1 MKQGASRLRKVP
13 EGPAD
18 NLAELPTRTNFDSS
32 VASRAIPIDLRPVIQ
47 AYRKRG
53 RFMLRVEKLPQ
64 QARFSAGQ
72 NNGDG
77 SWSLQLD
84 ELEELVY
91 FAPKTARGEHAL
103 SIRLVA
109 KDETEAFTIALVEY
123 PIAAD
128 RDAAPAPGPQPVE
141 NAREERHPEIAELKM
156 ALAARE
162 AELDQLRASAERMGV
177 LLQQKVDLAV
187 EEAETKWKREQ
198 AKRLEEERVQ
208 LEEQFERRLAEREVR
223 AQAIADIG
231 REQQAQSLRRLAQ
244 EFGTAKEFLA
254 SRDGELAASR
264 AEVERLRKDRDS
276 DIAAAK
282 AAATAQMAEALKTA
296 QIEWQARADT
306 ALAQMTQRSGMAEKA
321 LADMKADAQA
331 EAKNLRAAL
340 EAERKRAVEQAASTR
355 AAAEA
360 EAAKTLKEAEA
371 EWQKRAD
378 IALAQ
383 ITARCE
389 TAERAL
395 AAAGGV
401 QGDRDGE
408 LRALQAAMEDERKRS
423 EEQLASVKMAAEA
436 EAAKK
441 LTEAEAAWQARAET
455 ERADLAARCETAE
468 TALAATGAVQ
478 GNRDGELSALRAAM
492 EAERNRSEEQI
503 AAAKAAAEAEAAKK
517 LKEAQAEWQK
527 RADTALAQMAARCET
542 AEKALGAIST
552 VQGDREGELGALRA
566 ALETERKQSQIDIAA
581 AKAAADLAAKTLKE
595 AQAQWQAQADM
606 GQGDREAELME
617 LRTELERERERVEAE
632 IAAAKVMAEDRA
644 GLRLLAAQARWE
656 KEAAAAI
663 ATLTARCEM
672 GERALAAAGSS
683 TAREAEMEALRA
695 EMEKLRQKAESDVVA
710 VKASS
715 DQAITEKLNAAQA
728 LWAKETQAAVTDAQ
742 ERCERAEA
750 ALASARRAATPS
762 AEYDAYVQSL
772 EREIKTLR
780 ATLVDRE
787 AAIVQAQALQDHLR
801 LGTVRDPPG
810 TRWHPLPN
818 YSAEAPAERPRG
830 ERSSPRLVRDVMFV
844 VIAAAVAVFFF
855 PRLEAMLP
863 DTIRWQI
870 ETLGGL
876 VVPADT
882 ETPPARPA
890 QASAAVTPRGT
901 QQTLYAQH
909 DVNVRAEPSTSSAIA
924 GGLKRGD
931 QAALQEERAN
941 WDRVRVTGT
950 DGKSL
955 EGWVYNTYLG
965 AASPLAAPDAPA
977 AVKSDA
983 ASTPAAA
990 APLPPAQSVA
1000 TPAQTTPVATPAPTR
1015 ISASPNPVSAPAA
1028 TIVAEKPVPATLP
1041 EKPVPAPAAATAPEG
1056 AAATVSSEPLEKA
1069 QTPPA
1074 EPQASAEPAPEP
1086 SP

>member
-1 MKQGASRLRKVP
+1 MKQGASRLRKLP
-13 EGPAD
+13 EGSAD
-18 NLAELPTRTNFDSS
+18 NLAELPARTNFDSS
-32 VASRAIPIDLRPVIQ
+32 VASRAISIDLRPVIQ

-53 RFMLRVEKLPQ
+53 RFMLRIEKLPQ

-141 NAREERHPEIAELKM
+141 SAREERHPQTEELKA

-162 AELDQLRASAERMGV
+162 AELNQLRASAERMSV

-231 REQQAQSLRRLAQ
+231 REQQSQSLRRLAQ
-244 EFGTAKEFLA
+244 EFGTTKELLA

-264 AEVERLRKDRDS
+264 AEVVRLRKDRDS

-306 ALAQMTQRSGMAEKA
+306 ALAQMTQRCETAEKA
-321 LADMKADAQA
+321 LADMKASAQA
-331 EAKNLRAAL
+331 EVKDLRATL
-340 EAERKRAVEQAASTR
+340 ESERKRAQEQVASTR

-360 EAAKTLKEAEA
+360 EAARTLKEAEA
-371 EWQKRAD
+371 EWQKHAETERA
-378 IALAQ
+378 Q
-383 ITARCE
+383 MTARCE
-389 TAERAL
+389 TAEKAL
-395 AAAGGV
+395 TAASAA

-408 LRALQAAMEDERKRS
+408 LAGLRAAMAEERKRL
-423 EEQLASVKMAAEA
+423 EEQLASVKAAAGTEAAKILKEAEA
-436 EAAKK
+436 E
-441 LTEAEAAWQARAET
+441 WRARAEA
-455 ERADLAARCETAE
+455 ERAGLAARCETAE
-468 TALAATGAVQ
+468 KALAAAGAVQ
-478 GNRDGELSALRAAM
+478 GDRDGELSALRAAM
-492 EAERNRSEEQI
+492 EAERKRSEEQI
-503 AAAKAAAEAEAAKK
+503 TVAKAMAEADTARQLKEAEAA
-517 LKEAQAEWQK
+517 WQK
-527 RADTALAQMAARCET
+527 RADAEVARMTARCET
-542 AEKALGAIST
+542 AEKALGAVSA
-552 VQGDREGELGALRA
+552 VQGDRDGEVRALRA
-566 ALETERKQSQIDIAA
+566 LLEAERRQSETDIAA
-581 AKAAADLAAKTLKE
+581 ARTAADLAAKTLEE
-595 AQAQWQAQADM
+595 AQAQWQARAEM
-606 GQGDREAELME
+606 SQGDRETELVE
-617 LRTELERERERVEAE
+617 LRTELERQREKAEAE
-632 IAAAKVMAEDRA
+632 IAAAKVTAEDRA

-656 KEAAAAI
+656 REAAAAI

-683 TAREAEMEALRA
+683 AEREAEMEALRA
-695 EMEKLRQKAESDVVA
+695 EMEKLRQKAESDVMA
-710 VKASS
+710 ARAAA
-715 DQAITEKLNAAQA
+715 DQAITEKLKAAQA
-728 LWAKETQAAVTDAQ
+728 LWEKETQAAVTDAQ

-787 AAIVQAQALQDHLR
+787 ATIVQAQALQDHLR

-810 TRWHPLPN
+810 TRWQPLPN
-818 YSAEAPAERPRG
+818 YSVEEPNERPRK
-830 ERSSPRLVRDVMFV
+830 ERSSPQLVRDVMFV

-863 DTIRWQI
+863 DTVRWQI

-876 VVPADT
+876 VMPADT
-882 ETPPARPA
+882 SSTPPARPVA
-890 QASAAVTPRGT
+890 AAAAVTPRVAQNT
-901 QQTLYAQH
+901 MYAQH
-909 DVNVRAEPSTSSAIA
+909 DVNVRAEPSTGSAIA

-931 QAALQEERAN
+931 QATLLEERAN
-941 WDRVRVTGT
+941 WDRVRVIGT

-955 EGWVYNTYLG
+955 EGWVYNSYLG
-965 AASPLAAPDAPA
+965 AASPLAA
-977 AVKSDA
+977 SDA
-983 ASTPAAA
+983 SVESAA
-990 APLPPAQSVA
+990 PPAQPTAVPVPTTAVA
-1000 TPAQTTPVATPAPTR
+1000 NPAPTQ
-1015 ISASPNPVSAPAA
+1015 ISASLKPVSAPAA
-1028 TIVAEKPVPATLP
+1028 ATVP
-1041 EKPVPAPAAATAPEG
+1041 EKPVPAGPPEKPAPAPATAPEK
-1056 AAATVSSEPLEKA
+1056 AEATVSPESPDKA
-1069 QTPPA
+1069 QAPSV

>member
-1 MKQGASRLRKVP
+1 MKHGASKLRKLP
-13 EGPAD
+13 EGSAD
-18 NLAELPTRTNFDSS
+18 NLAELPARTTFDSS

-53 RFMLRVEKLPQ
+53 RFMLRIEKLPQ

-109 KDETEAFTIALVEY
+109 KDESEAFTIALVEY

-128 RDAAPAPGPQPVE
+128 RDGAPAPGPHPVE
-141 NAREERHPEIAELKM
+141 TPREDRHPETEELKT

-162 AELDQLRASAERMGV
+162 AELDQLRASAERMSV

-187 EEAETKWKREQ
+187 EEAETRWKREQ
-198 AKRLEEERVQ
+198 AKRLEEEREQ

-231 REQQAQSLRRLAQ
+231 REQQAQSLRRMAQ
-244 EFGTAKEFLA
+244 EFGTAKEQLA
-254 SRDGELAASR
+254 SREGELAASR
-264 AEVERLRKDRDS
+264 TEVERLRKDRDS

-306 ALAQMTQRSGMAEKA
+306 ALAQMTQRCETAEKA
-321 LADMKADAQA
+321 LADIKAGTQV
-331 EAKNLRAAL
+331 EAKELRAAL
-340 EAERKRAVEQAASTR
+340 EAERKRAQEQVAAAR

-360 EAAKTLKEAEA
+360 EAAKVLKGAEAEWQKHAEAERAQIVARCETAERALTAASAAQGDRDGELSALRVAMEDERKRLEEQITSVKAAAEAKAAKTLKEAEA
-371 EWQKRAD
+371 EWQKRA
-378 IALAQ
+378 
-383 ITARCE
+383 
-389 TAERAL
+389 
-395 AAAGGV
+395 
-401 QGDRDGE
+401 
-408 LRALQAAMEDERKRS
+408 
-423 EEQLASVKMAAEA
+423 
-436 EAAKK
+436 
-441 LTEAEAAWQARAET
+441 ET
-455 ERADLAARCETAE
+455 ERASLAARCETAE
-468 TALAATGAVQ
+468 KALAAASAVQ

-492 EAERNRSEEQI
+492 EAERKRSEEQI
-503 AAAKAAAEAEAAKK
+503 AATKAMAEADAARTA
-517 LKEAQAEWQK
+517 KEAEAEWQK
-527 RADTALAQMAARCET
+527 RADAELARMAVRCET
-542 AEKALGAIST
+542 AEKALETVSA
-552 VQGDREGELGALRA
+552 VQGDRDGEARALRA
-566 ALETERKQSQIDIAA
+566 LLEAERKQSETDIAA
-581 AKAAADLAAKTLKE
+581 AKAAADLATKTLKE
-595 AQAQWQAQADM
+595 AQAKWRAQAEM
-606 GQGDREAELME
+606 SQGDHDTELTE
-617 LRTELERERERVEAE
+617 LRTELERQREKVESE

-656 KEAAAAI
+656 KESAAAI

-683 TAREAEMEALRA
+683 AEREAEMEALRA

-710 VKASS
+710 AKAAA
-715 DQAITEKLNAAQA
+715 DQAITEKLKAAQA
-728 LWAKETQAAVTDAQ
+728 LWEKETHVALTDAQ

-787 AAIVQAQALQDHLR
+787 ATIVQAQALQDQLR

-810 TRWHPLPN
+810 ARWQPLQDHAGEDLN
-818 YSAEAPAERPRG
+818 ERPRKD
-830 ERSSPRLVRDVMFV
+830 RSNSKMLRDVVFV
-844 VIAAAVAVFFF
+844 VIAAAAVVFFF

-863 DTIRWQI
+863 NDVRWQI

-876 VVPADT
+876 AMPSDSQAPAAQ
-882 ETPPARPA
+882 PATA
-890 QASAAVTPRGT
+890 AAVTPRAEQKT
-901 QQTLYAQH
+901 IYAQR
-909 DVNVRAEPSTSSAIA
+909 DVNVRAEPSTGAAIA

-931 QAALQEERAN
+931 QAVLLDQRAN
-941 WDRVRVTGT
+941 WDRVRVTGA
-950 DGKSL
+950 DGRSL

-965 AASPLAAPDAPA
+965 ASSPLAASDASATSDASSVAQSAAPPAAPVAAPA
-977 AVKSDA
+977 SE
-983 ASTPAAA
+983 A
-990 APLPPAQSVA
+990 APK
-1000 TPAQTTPVATPAPTR
+1000 PVAAQ
-1015 ISASPNPVSAPAA
+1015 ISATTKRVAAPAA
-1028 TIVAEKPVPATLP
+1028 TIASEKPAPAALP
-1041 EKPVPAPAAATAPEG
+1041 EKPASAPQAAAAPEK
-1056 AAATVSSEPLEKA
+1056 AETTVSAEPPEQA
-1069 QTPPA
+1069 QTLPA
-1074 EPQASAEPAPEP
+1074 EPQTSAEPISQS